1 MRSPGWNGLHPI
13 HPLHQGLVAQKLVPW
28 LCVCSS
34 LEALVTRLDIARP
47 QGKSSHMIQRRNTN
61 SKATRWFTRG
71 YTKLY
76 FICTAHIHI
85 LRIRRCSRSCT
96 SMYHM
101 MHTCTALLYIGD
113 ARHACGYVWKNES
126 YGSSQSLRSAAKCS
140 TKTENW
146 WVRQKIAKTSP
157 KRRLFEFLLSQGR
170 ALPVA
175 EFGERWLF
183 GCRSFKATSSK
194 RSQM

>member
-61 SKATRWFTRG
+61 SKATKWFTRG

-126 YGSSQSLRSAAKCS
+126 YGSSQVCAQLRSVHK
-140 TKTENW
+140 NW
-146 WVRQKIAKTSP
+146 KLMGSP
-157 KRRLFEFLLSQGR
+157 KNCKDESKKKAFWVVALARSGASCCRVWRKMAFWLQEF
-170 ALPVA
+170 
-175 EFGERWLF
+175 
-183 GCRSFKATSSK
+183 
-194 RSQM
+194 